1 MPQPRKTNRRQFLR
15 GESAVEAI
23 GDLTHGTTG
32 DDDAPAFR
40 HPPTSQAAETFFVQ
54 LSRTAM
60 ACEFEIY
67 LTADHPPYGPEAA
80 MAALDLVDKL
90 EDQLT
95 VYREHSEICQINR
108 RAADAD
114 IHVELQL
121 FQLLQYSVQLFHETG
136 GAFDITAG
144 PLTKA
149 WGFFRREGSVP
160 TDEQLRDVLKV
171 VGSGHLELDEAK
183 QTIRFAKP
191 GMELNLGGIG
201 KGYALDRAADLL
213 AQRGIDNFLFHGGR
227 SSVLARGSRIPIDD
241 QRRTTLQVVPQ
252 IQDNPWTIGIGHPL
266 RPDRRLGIL
275 TLRDRAMSTSGSA
288 TQSFH
293 HQGRR
298 LGHILDPRTGRPAE
312 GVLSVTVLTP
322 DAATADA
329 LSTALYV
336 LGPDKAESFCDAH
349 PDVAAL
355 IVLPT
360 KSIHQVE
367 VLSLNMPEETWQ
379 PHV

>member
-1 MPQPRKTNRRQFLR
+1 MSEPRKTNRRQFLR
-15 GESAVEAI
+15 GESAAEAI
-23 GDLTHGTTG
+23 GDWTHGTTG
-32 DDDAPAFR
+32 DDGPPAFR
-40 HPPTSQAAETFFVQ
+40 HPPTSQAAETFLVQ

-60 ACEFEIY
+60 ACEFDIY
-67 LTADHPPYGPEAA
+67 LTADHPPHGPETAV
-80 MAALDLVDKL
+80 AALDLVDRL

-95 VYREHSEICQINR
+95 VYRDHSELCQINR
-108 RAADAD
+108 RAADTD
-114 IHVELQL
+114 VTVDPRL
-121 FQLLQYSVQLFHETG
+121 FSLLQYSMQLFHETD

-160 TDEQLRDVLKV
+160 TDEQLRDVLEV
-171 VGSGHLELDEAK
+171 VGSGHLELNEEH
-183 QTIRFAKP
+183 QTIRFARP
-191 GMELNLGGIG
+191 GVELNLGGIG
-201 KGYALDRAADLL
+201 KGFALDRAAHLL
-213 AQRGIDNFLFHGGR
+213 VQRGLDNFLFHGGR
-227 SSVLARGSRIPIDD
+227 SSVLARGSRIPADAE
-241 QRRTTLQVVPQ
+241 
-252 IQDNPWTIGIGHPL
+252 NKPWSIGIGHPL

-275 TLRDRAMSTSGSA
+275 ALRDRAMSTSGSA

-336 LGPDKAESFCDAH
+336 LGPDKAEAFCGTH
-349 PDVAAL
+349 PEVAAL

-379 PHV
+379 PHTSRS